1 MNPVWKKWLDVA
13 VFVVVATSGAFF
25 AATGKGSGREM
36 TVAAVTRADDGRRRI
51 DEALDQENYD
61 RTEGATIL
69 AALRGQGKVIM
80 NDWRRTP
87 TAATPKGLVFYHPA
101 TLEDVR
107 TGREAEIRLLPP
119 LSVSARAE
127 QGSISVA
134 WSSNDRTT
142 AAIAEYVVYRRDET
156 NPEREMARVA
166 GDMTTF
172 VDTSVKPGVVYF
184 YCIAARSSEP
194 ALVGVGKDVSEKS
207 EPVSERAQRDFEIK
221 LVRADIAT
229 QSGRFLVRRII
240 DGVWHE
246 KEFDAK
252 AGDAIGATDAGSLI
266 DYSTACRVID
276 LRIVAEVANE
286 VREDVVF
293 AADGSVIVEAG
304 QVKKKAVQVPRERRF
319 LVGAFTNELGEREE
333 LRVIQ

>member
-1 MNPVWKKWLDVA
+1 MDPALKKWLDVA
-13 VFVVVATSGAFF
+13 VFGVVLSLGALFV
-25 AATGKGSGREM
+25 ATGKGSGREM
-36 TVAAVTRADDGRRRI
+36 TNAAVARADEGRKQI
-51 DEALDQENYD
+51 EEALERENYD
-61 RTEGATIL
+61 RTDGAEIL
-69 AALRGQGKVIM
+69 AGLRGQGKVIM
-80 NDWRRTP
+80 NDWRRPAT
-87 TAATPKGLVFYHPA
+87 TAAPKGLAFYHPA

-119 LSVSARAE
+119 QSVTARAE
-127 QGSISVA
+127 QGFITVG
-134 WSSNDRTT
+134 WSANERTT
-142 AAIAEYVVYRRDET
+142 AAIVEHILYRRTET
-156 NPEREMARVA
+156 EPEREIARVA
-166 GDMTTF
+166 GDVTTH
-172 VDTSVKPGVVYF
+172 VDIAVKPGVVYF
-184 YCIAARSSEP
+184 YCVAARSSEA

-221 LVRADIAT
+221 LLRADIAT

-252 AGDAIGATDAGSLI
+252 AGQPIGSTDAGSLI
-266 DYSTACRVID
+266 DYSTSCRVID

-293 AADGSVIVEAG
+293 AADGSVIVEGG

-333 LRVIQ
+333 IRVVQ

>member
-13 VFVVVATSGAFF
+13 VFVVVAVSGALFV
-25 AATGKGSGREM
+25 ATGKGSGREM
-36 TVAAVTRADDGRRRI
+36 TDAAVARADDGRRKI
-51 DEALDQENYD
+51 DSALDQENYD
-61 RTEGATIL
+61 RTEGAAIL
-69 AALRGQGKVIM
+69 GSLQGQGKVIM
-80 NDWRRTP
+80 NEWRRPP
-87 TAATPKGLVFYHPA
+87 TSATPKGLVFYHPA

-127 QGSISVA
+127 QGLISVS
-134 WSSNDRTT
+134 WSTNDRTT
-142 AAIAEYVVYRRDET
+142 AAIAEYVVYRRGEKDSEK
-156 NPEREMARVA
+156 ELARVT
-166 GDMTTF
+166 GDVTTY

-184 YCIAARSSEP
+184 YCVAARSNEP

-221 LVRADIAT
+221 LLRADIAT

-252 AGDAIGATDAGSLI
+252 AGEAIGATDAGSLI
-266 DYSTACRVID
+266 DYSTSCRVID
-276 LRIVAEVANE
+276 LRIAADVANE

-333 LRVIQ
+333 LRVNQ